1 MQRIMH
7 KSKVCARI
15 KKYLKGGAEILQH
28 IREFR
33 LSSDVLLLL
42 FDFTMVHT
50 GTVVKWTHFDKLI
63 TDYWW
68 V

>member
-15 KKYLKGGAEILQH
+15 KKYLKGGVEILQH

-33 LSSDVLLLL
+33 PSSTVFLLL
-42 FDFTMVHT
+42 FDLPWFIWVLSLNEHT
-50 GTVVKWTHFDKLI
+50 SI
-63 TDYWW
+63 
-68 V
+68 